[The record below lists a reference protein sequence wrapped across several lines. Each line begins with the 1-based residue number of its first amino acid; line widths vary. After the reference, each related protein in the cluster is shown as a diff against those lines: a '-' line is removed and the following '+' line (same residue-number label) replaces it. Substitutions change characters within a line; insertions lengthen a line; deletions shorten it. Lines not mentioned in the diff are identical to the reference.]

1 MLSELKFDTLTLVLT
16 LYSTQFIM
24 ADDLNIG
31 DNDDYMYEQSKLE
44 NKKQMISKVANSLRR
59 CLGFI

>member
-1 MLSELKFDTLTLVLT
+1 MESELKFDTLTLVLT
-16 LYSTQFIM
+16 LKSTQFIM

-44 NKKQMISKVANSLRR
+44 KNK
-59 CLGFI
+59 